1 MAPEHTFLLNKAR
14 KFCAYQERSIFD
26 MKSKLIRWNV
36 SEKIIAEIILL
47 LKKEDFINEERFT
60 FAFATGKLRNNK
72 WGKNKIGY
80 ALRQKQIPELT
91 IQIALKSID
100 EDEYIKTLKAIL
112 SAKKIDD
119 DNDFRR
125 NNKLVK
131 YAQQKGFQP
140 DLVWKVINNE
150 I

>member
-26 MKSKLIRWNV
+26 MKSKLISWNAN
-36 SEKIIAEIILL
+36 EKTISEIILL
-47 LKKEDFINEERFT
+47 LEKEDFINEERFT
-60 FAFATGKLRNNK
+60 FAFATGKLRSNK
-72 WGKNKIGY
+72 WGKNKIAY

-91 IQIALKSID
+91 IQIALNSID

-119 DNDFRR
+119 ENDFRR
-125 NNKLVK
+125 SNKLVR

-140 DLVWKVINNE
+140 DLAWKVIKNE